1 MRQWYWQRQ
10 FKMNEVTWLL
20 IINVIVVISLFHLF
34 DSLQSMGPN
43 SLMFIRNLL
52 DKLGSNQ
59 QNILKFIACN
69 EIFLMPAT
77 VFMLFR
83 YNLFAWI
90 LSCPVAQNIVILN
103 QSERILCCD
112 FLSYNSVLRN
122 TFHSLQ
128 VLHSVTSVLWYTNHR
143 DLTSLNLISSI
154 SVQLHSFY
162 ILLYWIFHT
171 CIFFLQ
177 WPRKLSA
184 AFYLLQIPDPALHI
198 QKKSLLPVKF

>member
-1 MRQWYWQRQ
+1 
-10 FKMNEVTWLL
+10 MNEVTCLL
-20 IINVIVVISLFHLF
+20 IINVIAVISRSDLFV
-34 DSLQSMGPN
+34 SLQSMGPN

-90 LSCPVAQNIVILN
+90 FSWPVPQNIVNLN
-103 QSERILCCD
+103 QSEHILCCD
-112 FLSYNSVLRN
+112 FPSYNSVTNN

-128 VLHSVTSVLWYTNHR
+128 VLHFITSKCVMVYKSSW
-143 DLTSLNLISSI
+143 DLTLLNIISSL
-154 SVQLHSFY
+154 SVQLHSLF
-162 ILLYWIFHT
+162 ILLY
-171 CIFFLQ
+171 
-177 WPRKLSA
+177 
-184 AFYLLQIPDPALHI
+184 
-198 QKKSLLPVKF
+198 